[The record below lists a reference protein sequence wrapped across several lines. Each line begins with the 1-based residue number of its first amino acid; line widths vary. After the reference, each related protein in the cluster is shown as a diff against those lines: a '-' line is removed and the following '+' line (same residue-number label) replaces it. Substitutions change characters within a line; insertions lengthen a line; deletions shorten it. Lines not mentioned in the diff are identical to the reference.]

1 MVRFQRQPPG
11 TALTRAALVAGAG
24 LAGVAAWA
32 IVTGEA
38 ASRSA
43 NAAAAAAAASGILLL
58 LAGHRANH
66 GAGGPV
72 DRMLGE
78 LLDRAWDGSVL
89 GSVAWAYREIEP
101 AVAVGA
107 LVAMCTSFL
116 SSYVR
121 ARGASLA
128 YSVEERH
135 VTRGL
140 RYGLLSLGLAVGWLG
155 WTVWAAAAV
164 SALAAAVRTGQ
175 VAGEERV
182 FRTRA

>member
-11 TALTRAALVAGAG
+11 TAPTRGALVLGAG
-24 LAGVAAWA
+24 LAGAAGWA
-32 IVTGEA
+32 IIASDPVVGA
-38 ASRSA
+38 ALA
-43 NAAAAAAAASGILLL
+43 GTSGVSLLV
-58 LAGHRANH
+58 AGHRANH

-78 LLDRAWDGSVL
+78 LLDRAWDGCVL
-89 GSVAWAYREIEP
+89 GGIAWSAREGAP
-101 AVAVGA
+101 AVAAGA
-107 LVAMCTSFL
+107 LVALCASFL

-121 ARGASLA
+121 ARGAALG

-140 RYGLLSLGLAVGWLG
+140 RYTLLTLGLAADWLG
-155 WTVWAAAAV
+155 WTVWAAASV
-164 SALAAAVRTGQ
+164 STLAAAVRTGQ

-182 FRTRA
+182 FRTGA

>member
-11 TALTRAALVAGAG
+11 TAPTRGALVLGAG
-24 LAGVAAWA
+24 LAGAAGWA
-32 IVTGEA
+32 IVTREPVI
-38 ASRSA
+38 ASA
-43 NAAAAAAAASGILLL
+43 LAGTAGASLLVG
-58 LAGHRANH
+58 GHRANH

-72 DRMLGE
+72 DRMLSE
-78 LLDRAWDGSVL
+78 LLDRAWDGCVL
-89 GSVAWAYREIEP
+89 GGIAWATRDGEP
-101 AVAVGA
+101 VVAAGA
-107 LVAMCTSFL
+107 LVALCASFL

-121 ARGASLA
+121 ARGAALA

-140 RYGLLSLGLAVGWLG
+140 RYSLLTIGLAAGWLG

-164 SALAAAVRTGQ
+164 STLAAAVRTGQ
-175 VAGEERV
+175 VAGEERM